1 MLFLGVYAKPPVPN
15 ANTIELKIMKIN
27 NVWKVVRASDPSKF
41 KVKVK
46 RNTIITW
53 TAVGSDVSF
62 QFPDYIFSPVRS
74 IDSLKSR
81 STKYLKNGKKLR
93 LKVKNTVHAGTYEY
107 AVFCISDAAFAIGGS
122 PPKIIIE

>member
-1 MLFLGVYAKPPVPN
+1 MRTKLTFILTGIIISMMFLGVYAKPPVPT

-27 NVWKVVRASDPSKF
+27 NVWKVVLASDQSKF

-46 RNTIITW
+46 RNTTITW

-81 STKYLKNGKKLR
+81 STKYLKKGKKL
-93 LKVKNTVHAGTYEY
+93 T
-107 AVFCISDAAFAIGGS
+107 
-122 PPKIIIE
+122 